1 MPLVLGLW
9 AIVLLVLGVVV
20 ALHFLVELGTQLFDL
35 LGHLIPHFVPATVQL
50 LLRGT
55 DGVSFRGREC
65 LAGFALPVSR
75 FQGCLSSLC
84 DIVDRP
90 VRNLRR
96 LLFCTSH
103 ESTENFSNRTDR
115 RSDKF
120 FNGIEDTSKEAAT
133 FCHLFII

>member
-9 AIVLLVLGVVV
+9 AIVLLVLAVV
-20 ALHFLVELGTQLFDL
+20 LVELGTQLFDL
-35 LGHLIPHFVPATVQL
+35 LGHLIPHFVPAAVEL

-103 ESTENFSNRTDR
+103 EPTENFSNRTDR

-120 FNGIEDTSKEAAT
+120 LNGIEDTSEEAAT
-133 FCHLFII
+133 FRHLFII

>member
-20 ALHFLVELGTQLFDL
+20 ALHPLVELGTQLFDL
-35 LGHLIPHFVPATVQL
+35 LGHLFSHFVTATVQL

-55 DGVSFRGREC
+55 DCVLFRCGEC

-90 VRNLRR
+90 VRNLGR
-96 LLFCTSH
+96 LLFCTSD
-103 ESTENFSNRTDR
+103 ESAENFSNGTDR

-120 FNGIEDTSKEAAT
+120 FNGVEDLAEEAAT
-133 FCHLFII
+133 FRL